1 MSSVV
6 YLNTQLPVLVVS
18 LLWLLTWVFFILN
31 RDAQTISG
39 GDKSG
44 TLIREK
50 SPVGLVSETVF
61 GRVTLVTLIAFTL
74 IALNLRFVGGFI
86 IFEQLMVNS
95 FSRDMLIVL
104 STFYIILQF
113 ITCNVSF
120 CKVNLSL
127 EYLYSLSI
135 FFVMSPLLY
144 FSASIYSFFFLLEVL
159 GVLVVLL
166 FSSLTYLG
174 SKRNLSNEY
183 ASDTVN
189 PAPAR
194 LITSLFTQFWI
205 SFFSTVL
212 LILFLIV
219 SLFVWNTSMYYE
231 LNAII
236 VASNVAPGTAHSAF
250 IVLWDFL
257 FIFGFFL
264 KAGIAPLH
272 LFKIE
277 VYRGLPFFTIF
288 IYTFLYFLSFFL
300 YFIYMVHWLLP
311 HILYYNTYFLELI
324 IIFGVLYLSATLFS
338 NRHLKTFLA
347 LSSILNSLI
356 IFAVVVP
363 LAV

>member
-1 MSSVV
+1 MSSVI
-6 YLNTQLPVLVVS
+6 YLNTQLPILIVS

-31 RDAQTISG
+31 RDPHTVKTF
-39 GDKSG
+39 DKSS
-44 TLIREK
+44 TLIKEK
-50 SPVGLVSETVF
+50 SPASLFAEVSF
-61 GRVTLVTLIAFTL
+61 SRVSLIALLAFTL
-74 IALNLRFVGGFI
+74 ILINLRLVSGFI
-86 IFEQLMVNS
+86 VFEQLMVNA
-95 FSRDMLIVL
+95 FSRDMLVIL
-104 STFYIILQF
+104 SAFYIVIQF
-113 ITCNVSF
+113 ITSNVMLT
-120 CKVNLSL
+120 KVNLSL
-127 EYLYSLSI
+127 EYLYSLSV

-144 FSASIYSFFFLLEVL
+144 LSASIYSFFFLLEVL

-174 SKRNLSNEY
+174 SKKSVSGEY
-183 ASDTVN
+183 LSDTVN

-212 LILFLIV
+212 LILFLIL
-219 SLFVWNTSMYYE
+219 SLFVWNTSMYFE

-236 VASNVAPGTAHSAF
+236 VSSNVVPGTAHSAF

-288 IYTFLYFLSFFL
+288 VYTFLYFLSFFL
-300 YFIYMVHWLLP
+300 YFVYMVHWLMP
-311 HILYYNTYFLELI
+311 HIIYYNVYILEVVVVYA
-324 IIFGVLYLSATLFS
+324 VLYLSATLFS
-338 NRHLKTFLA
+338 NRHIKTFLA
-347 LSSILNSLI
+347 LSSILNSLV
-356 IFAVVVP
+356 IFAAVIP